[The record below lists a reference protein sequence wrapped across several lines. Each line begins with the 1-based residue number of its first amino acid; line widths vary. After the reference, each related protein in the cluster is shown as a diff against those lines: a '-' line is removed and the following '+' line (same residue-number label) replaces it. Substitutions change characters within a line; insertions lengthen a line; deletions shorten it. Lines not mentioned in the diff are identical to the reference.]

1 MELITAAVPVASIT
15 SSTLG
20 GLNALFS
27 FVQLAYRI
35 HGVPEDC
42 MIFAKLVDQVQYD
55 LQHALEVR
63 GEIIHLL
70 EMYPDCYRLWI
81 KQSIIRTL
89 DTLEDFG
96 RYVLHFKPDNGS
108 DLSLRK
114 RIEYLLN
121 DYQKLAD
128 REKSLRFAHSSLLT
142 AINTMDFML
151 IQSRMFAHS
160 GKPGSASGSSSGIES
175 PEISRRA
182 SRQRPV
188 PKGAPPRPN
197 SAPPIQEEDNQRH
210 MTPEHLSTNV
220 PQQWPVEIKVT
231 PPISSPP
238 NLYGQAQGQFM
249 GYGGYVPS
257 APSPNTPQ
265 QPSTSIAFAP
275 SATAQSGWR
284 RAGDGLGQGRR
295 GERIHYVAQ
304 GVKLIF
310 VSS

>member
-20 GLNALFS
+20 GLNALFN

-35 HGVPEDC
+35 HGVHEDC

-63 GEIIHLL
+63 GEIVHLL

-81 KQSIIRTL
+81 KQSLVRTL

-96 RYVLHFKPDNGS
+96 RYVLSVNPDNGS

-121 DYQKLAD
+121 NYQKLAD

-160 GKPGSASGSSSGIES
+160 GKPGPASESSSGTES
-175 PEISRRA
+175 PAISRRA

-188 PKGAPPRPN
+188 PEAAPPRPN
-197 SAPPIQEEDNQRH
+197 SAPPVEEGNQSH
-210 MTPEHLSTNV
+210 MTPEHLSRNLF
-220 PQQWPVEIKVT
+220 QQRPVRIEVT
-231 PPISSPP
+231 SPIGSHH

-249 GYGGYVPS
+249 GPRGYSSS
-257 APSPNTPQ
+257 APSPDQLQ
-265 QPSTSIAFAP
+265 QQLRSLQQQYLSDRTSIYE
-275 SATAQSGWR
+275 
-284 RAGDGLGQGRR
+284 L
-295 GERIHYVAQ
+295 
-304 GVKLIF
+304 
-310 VSS
+310 